1 MQTSPPTAG
10 KATIECDEPRF
21 AIVCM
26 VGLILAVA
34 GKEHVY
40 RDLFGTPRGKQMLRA
55 RSEGL
60 RGQKE
65 KKKLNGRWG

>member
-1 MQTSPPTAG
+1 
-10 KATIECDEPRF
+10 
-21 AIVCM
+21 M

-40 RDLFGTPRGKQMLRA
+40 RDLFGTPRGNRCCRA

-60 RGQKE
+60 RDQKE
-65 KKKLNGRWG
+65 KKKTEWQVGVRSRGRYVEGINHLEVGKYSTGTG